1 MDRKDGT
8 GKAHRERKA
17 GGEKKWE
24 GKDGEEEEVKGAAE
38 EEKPRERKPKAEPV
52 VEEEEEEVGYT
63 LADYEADKAA
73 KSQGLLAAAAVG
85 RKHEKNTDKVAT
97 RTETKV
103 HVEGRANN
111 LGARDM
117 YAVKP
122 DANAAL
128 LGFSAP
134 VDDEFEERGAG
145 RGRGRGGRGGADRG
159 PREPRQGGRKGGRG
173 GKLVVDDDAFPT
185 LG

>member
-8 GKAHRERKA
+8 GKAHRGERK
-17 GGEKKWE
+17 GGKPWE
-24 GKDGEEEEVKGAAE
+24 GKEDEEVKGAAAE
-38 EEKPRERKPKAEPV
+38 EEKKPEPV

-73 KSQGLLAAAAVG
+73 KSSGLLAAAAVG
-85 RKHEKNTDKVAT
+85 RKHEKTTDKVAA
-97 RTETKV
+97 RDGEKQR
-103 HVEGRANN
+103 VEGRGNN

-117 YAVKP
+117 YAIKP

-134 VDDEFEERGAG
+134 ADDEFEERS

-159 PREPRQGGRKGGRG
+159 PREPRQGGRKGRG